1 LTKSLLAKGLFFKFA
16 NNYFFNNPKIEYSKL
31 DDQKLYNEFR
41 EYLNLEEFKYTS
53 QTEVEIDNLIK
64 SADDKDEIK
73 SELLK
78 IKSELAGLYEKEM
91 QIYKNEILRE
101 IKSELAAR
109 YLGIEGRIKEQLNS
123 DVQLRTAL
131 DVLSDKVIYNK
142 LLNVR

>member
-1 LTKSLLAKGLFFKFA
+1 M
-16 NNYFFNNPKIEYSKL
+16 
-31 DDQKLYNEFR
+31 
-41 EYLNLEEFKYTS
+41 
-53 QTEVEIDNLIK
+53 EIDNLIK